1 MHNCC
6 LYCAWLTVVLPLPVA
21 PMTLE
26 VHDWSNVI
34 SKLNCGFS
42 SRNVH
47 IVIIDDGR
55 LLFKPKSDLR
65 VDMMDQESLQKI
77 SPS

>member
-1 MHNCC
+1 MHNFC
-6 LYCAWLTVVLPLPVA
+6 LHRAWLTVVFPLPVA
-21 PMTLE
+21 PMTLMA
-26 VHDWSNVI
+26 HNLSNVI

-47 IVIIDDGR
+47 IVIIDDGH

-65 VDMMDQESLQKI
+65 VDMMDQGSN
-77 SPS
+77 P